1 MFLPF
6 LPLIVASTSL
16 TLLAGVLERPE
27 PWLNMPIW
35 IVLPAILVFGILVAQ
50 LRQII
55 RILNRPE
62 LSSFSEQDK
71 PSSSKFTYNRTG
83 ILLIWLVA
91 VYGEQLD
98 LRLVEIF
105 EKSMAAETISF
116 GVLLLVYW
124 LADALAAVPVY
135 RWNSFGVNQKFKG
148 SAFHLRLQLPIL
160 ALIFIQLFW
169 IWIINMILPEQ
180 TSNWTPYFEI
190 LSSLILLVLIA
201 PALIVKSWGAQAIEK
216 GSADE
221 AIRNELEQFRTP
233 VAGILCWPDSIMPH
247 STAGVI
253 GLVRGFRYLLISTK
267 LLKEL
272 SNAELRA
279 VIAHEAE
286 HIRRHHLFY
295 YLIAVTGL
303 LGFFAL
309 AVNVNFLLVFT
320 EISQF
325 PGLVLGISAIIIV
338 LLFMRFGIGFLSQNF
353 ERQADCHSF
362 ERFGIT
368 PISTALLKVSWLNGI
383 NPEQDN
389 WHHYGIRQRID
400 FLSKCLKKPE
410 MIQHHHR
417 RVTRIKI
424 GCALMLV
431 GLLGANIILTSEFI
445 KTNLLAWK
453 LERSSDNWKFED
465 ASLLTKMGDLLYFQ
479 DHKNKAEIWYRRA
492 LELNPGE
499 SRTLNNLA
507 WLLTETHLGDKKR
520 LNESMELAQKALEG
534 KRTAFIWD
542 TLAEAYFMNGLYEKA
557 AGAAHNAL
565 ESAGEGNGIS
575 VEADLDYY
583 KKRFKQMAG
592 E

>member
-16 TLLAGVLERPE
+16 TLLTGVLERPE
-27 PWLNMPIW
+27 PWLNLPIW
-35 IVLPAILVFGILVAQ
+35 IVLPAILFFGILVAQ
-50 LRQII
+50 LRQKI
-55 RILNRPE
+55 RIFNRDE

-83 ILLIWLVA
+83 ILFIWLAA

-98 LRLVEIF
+98 LRLAEII
-105 EKSMAAETISF
+105 EKFMAAETISF
-116 GVLLLVYW
+116 GVLLLFYL

-148 SAFHLRLQLPIL
+148 SAFHLRLQFPIL

-169 IWIINMILPEQ
+169 IWTINMIIPEE
-180 TSNWTPYFEI
+180 TFNWTPYFEI

-216 GSADE
+216 GSSDE

-272 SNAELRA
+272 SIAELRA

-286 HIRRHHLFY
+286 HIRRHHIFF
-295 YLIAVTGL
+295 YLIAVTVL

-309 AVNVNFLLVFT
+309 VGNVNFLLVFT
-320 EISQF
+320 EIYQV
-325 PGLVLGISAIIIV
+325 PGLILGISSIIGV

-362 ERFGIT
+362 DRFGIT
-368 PISTALLKVSWLNGI
+368 PISTALLKVSSLNGI

-389 WHHYGIRQRID
+389 WHHYGVRQRID
-400 FLSKCLKKPE
+400 YLSKCLKKPE
-410 MIQHHHR
+410 MIQKHHL
-417 RVTRIKI
+417 RVTRIKM
-424 GCALMLV
+424 GCALVLV

-445 KTNLLAWK
+445 KTNVLAWK
-453 LERSSDNWKFED
+453 LERYNNSWKFED

-479 DHKNKAEIWYRRA
+479 DSKNKAEIWYRRA
-492 LELNPGE
+492 LELNPEE

-507 WLLTETHLGDKKR
+507 WLLTETHNDDQKR
-520 LNESMELAQKALEG
+520 LKESMVLAQKALEG
-534 KRTAFIWD
+534 KKTAFIWD
-542 TLAEAYFMNGLYEKA
+542 TLAEAYLRNGLYEKA
-557 AGAAHNAL
+557 ADAAHNAL
-565 ESAGEGNGIS
+565 ESAEEGIGIS
-575 VEADLDYY
+575 LEADLDYY

>member
-27 PWLNMPIW
+27 PWLKMPLW
-35 IVLPAILVFGILVAQ
+35 IVLPAILAFSIFVAQ
-50 LRQII
+50 LRQKISLFS
-55 RILNRPE
+55 RAE
-62 LSSFSEQDK
+62 LTSFTEQDK
-71 PSSSKFTYNRTG
+71 PSSSKLTSNRIG
-83 ILLIWLVA
+83 ILFIWLAV
-91 VYGEQLD
+91 VYGEHLD
-98 LRLVEIF
+98 LRIAEIF
-105 EKSMAAETISF
+105 EISMVAEAISL
-116 GVLLLVYW
+116 GILLLVYW

-135 RWNSFGVNQKFKG
+135 IWNISGVNQKFKG

-169 IWIINMILPEQ
+169 IWTINMILPEV
-180 TSNWTPYFEI
+180 TSNWTHFFEI

-201 PALIVKSWGAQAIEK
+201 PVVIVKSWGAQSIEK
-216 GSADE
+216 DSAYE
-221 AIRNELEQFRTP
+221 AIRNELEEFRTP

-253 GLVRGFRYLLISTK
+253 GLIRGFRFLLISTK
-267 LLKEL
+267 LLKAL
-272 SNAELRA
+272 SKGELRA
-279 VIAHEAE
+279 VIAHEAG

-295 YLIAVTGL
+295 YLIAVTCL

-309 AVNVNFLLVFT
+309 AGNVNFLLTFT
-320 EISQF
+320 EISQV
-325 PGLVLGISAIIIV
+325 PGLILGTSAIISV
-338 LLFMRFGIGFLSQNF
+338 LLFVRFGIGFLSQNF

-389 WHHYGIRQRID
+389 WHHYGVRQRID
-400 FLSKCLKKPE
+400 YLSKCLKKPE
-410 MIQHHHR
+410 MIQKHHR

-424 GCALMLV
+424 GCTLMLV
-431 GLLGANIILTSEFI
+431 GLLGANIILSTEYI
-445 KTNLLAWK
+445 KTNVLAWK
-453 LERSSDNWKFED
+453 LERSNDNWKFED

-479 DHKNKAEIWYRRA
+479 DRKNQAEIWYRRA

-507 WLLTETHLGDKKR
+507 WLLTETHLGDQKR
-520 LNESMELAQKALEG
+520 LKESMELAQKALAG

-542 TLAEAYFMNGLYEKA
+542 TLAEAYFRNGLYEKA
-557 AGAAHNAL
+557 ADAAHNAL
-565 ESAGEGNGIS
+565 ERAEEGNGIS

-583 KKRFKQMAG
+583 RKRFKQMAG

>member
-27 PWLNMPIW
+27 PWLKMPIW
-35 IVLPAILVFGILVAQ
+35 IVLPAILVFSVIVAQ
-50 LRQII
+50 LRQKISLFS
-55 RILNRPE
+55 RAE
-62 LSSFSEQDK
+62 LTSFTEQDK
-71 PSSSKFTYNRTG
+71 PSSSKLTSNRIG
-83 ILLIWLVA
+83 ILFIWLAV
-91 VYGEQLD
+91 VYGEHLD
-98 LRLVEIF
+98 LRIAEIF
-105 EKSMAAETISF
+105 EISMVAEAISL
-116 GVLLLVYW
+116 GILLLVYW

-135 RWNSFGVNQKFKG
+135 RWNISGVNQKFKG

-169 IWIINMILPEQ
+169 IWTINMILPEV
-180 TSNWTPYFEI
+180 TSNWTPFFEI

-201 PALIVKSWGAQAIEK
+201 PVVIVKSWGAQAIEK
-216 GSADE
+216 DSAYE
-221 AIRNELEQFRTP
+221 AIRNELEEFRTP

-253 GLVRGFRYLLISTK
+253 GLIRGFRFLLISTK
-267 LLKEL
+267 LLKAL
-272 SNAELRA
+272 SKGELRA
-279 VIAHEAE
+279 VIAHEAG

-295 YLIAVTGL
+295 YLIAVTCL

-309 AVNVNFLLVFT
+309 AGNVNFLLTFT
-320 EISQF
+320 EISQV
-325 PGLVLGISAIIIV
+325 PGLILGTSAIISV
-338 LLFMRFGIGFLSQNF
+338 LLFVRFGIGFLSQNF

-389 WHHYGIRQRID
+389 WHHYGVRQRID
-400 FLSKCLKKPE
+400 YLSKCLKKPE
-410 MIQHHHR
+410 MIQKHHR

-424 GCALMLV
+424 GCTLMLV
-431 GLLGANIILTSEFI
+431 GLLGANIILSTEYI
-445 KTNLLAWK
+445 KTNVLAWK
-453 LERSSDNWKFED
+453 LEQSFDNWKLKD
-465 ASLLTKMGDLLYFQ
+465 APLLTKMGDLLYFQ

-492 LELNPGE
+492 LELNPE
-499 SRTLNNLA
+499 EPRTLNNLA
-507 WLLTETHLGDKKR
+507 WLLTETHNDDQKR
-520 LNESMELAQKALEG
+520 LKESMVLAQKALAG
-534 KRTAFIWD
+534 KQEAFIWD
-542 TLAEAYFMNGLYEKA
+542 TLAEAYFRNGLYEKA
-557 AGAAHNAL
+557 ADAAHNAL
-565 ESAGEGNGIS
+565 ERAEEGNGIS

-583 KKRFKQMAG
+583 RKRFKQMAG

>member
-1 MFLPF
+1 MPF

-27 PWLNMPIW
+27 PYLKIPIW
-35 IVLPAILVFGILVAQ
+35 IVLPAILAFSVIVAQ
-50 LRQII
+50 LRQNISLFS
-55 RILNRPE
+55 RAE
-62 LSSFSEQDK
+62 LTLFTEHDK
-71 PSSSKFTYNRTG
+71 PSSSKLTSNRIG
-83 ILLIWLVA
+83 ILIIWLAV
-91 VYGEQLD
+91 VYGEHLD
-98 LRLVEIF
+98 LRIAEIF
-105 EKSMAAETISF
+105 EISMVAETISL
-116 GVLLLVYW
+116 VILLLVYW

-135 RWNSFGVNQKFKG
+135 RWNISGVNQKFKG

-169 IWIINMILPEQ
+169 IWTINMILPEV
-180 TSNWTPYFEI
+180 TSNWTPFFEI

-201 PALIVKSWGAQAIEK
+201 PVVIVKSWGAQAIEK
-216 GSADE
+216 GSAYE
-221 AIRNELEQFRTP
+221 SIRNELEQFRTP
-233 VAGILCWPDSIMPH
+233 VAGILCWPDTIMPH

-253 GLVRGFRYLLISTK
+253 GLIRGFRYLLISTK
-267 LLKEL
+267 LLKAL

-309 AVNVNFLLVFT
+309 AGNVNFLLVFT
-320 EISQF
+320 EISQVS
-325 PGLVLGISAIIIV
+325 GLILGVSAIISV
-338 LLFMRFGIGFLSQNF
+338 LLFVRFGIGFLSQNF

-389 WHHYGIRQRID
+389 WHHYGVRQRID
-400 FLSKCLKKPE
+400 YLSKCLKKPE
-410 MIQHHHR
+410 MIQKHNR

-431 GLLGANIILTSEFI
+431 GLLGANIILSSEFI
-445 KTNLLAWK
+445 KINALSWK
-453 LERSSDNWKFED
+453 LERSNNSWKFED

-507 WLLTETHLGDKKR
+507 WLLTETHLGDQKR
-520 LNESMELAQKALEG
+520 LKESMELAQKALAG

-542 TLAEAYFMNGLYEKA
+542 TLAEAYFRNGLYEKA
-557 AGAAHNAL
+557 ADAAHNAL
-565 ESAGEGNGIS
+565 ERAEEGNGIS

-583 KKRFKQMAG
+583 RKRFKQMAG